1 MASSEIRA
9 TITLDA
15 SQFNSNLTGVV
26 KGLDNFASSAND
38 IGSNTSRS
46 FAQLG
51 KDLGNVGLQMQIA
64 GQSIQTFFKPV
75 AGILT
80 DSIKSAVSYEDAI
93 AGVSKTVDAT

>member
-15 SQFNSNLTGVV
+15 SQFNSNLNGVV

-38 IGSNTSRS
+38 IGSSTGRS

-64 GQSIQTFFKPV
+64 GQSIQTF
-75 AGILT
+75 LNQ
-80 DSIKSAVSYEDAI
+80 
-93 AGVSKTVDAT
+93 